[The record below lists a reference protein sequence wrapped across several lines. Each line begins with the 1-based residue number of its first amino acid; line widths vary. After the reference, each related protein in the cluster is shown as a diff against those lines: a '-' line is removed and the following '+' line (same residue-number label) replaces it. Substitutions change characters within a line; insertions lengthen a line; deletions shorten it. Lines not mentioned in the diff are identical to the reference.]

1 MRESQLEKELEQAE
15 EVYDGLIQTRR
26 SLGTML
32 AETIRRAKDLE
43 EFKRHRRD
51 LPHLIQQ
58 ADLRMTE
65 LRHELLDRRARR
77 AEDDYRRAAEEASKA
92 SRALE
97 QARRAYIKAEDMA
110 KRLGLEARRL
120 AERRDDEAA
129 HLQELLRVGED
140 AQPQQGD
147 RQRER
152 QGGKR
157 EEMPGGGQGAQG
169 QRQQQRGEKRI
180 HELSQTQDGD
190 VRATPGAGIAGQDA
204 DRRSADVTTNDVI
217 SVIAVGA
224 CVVALAACVLAYLVA
239 TLAGP

>member
-1 MRESQLEKELEQAE
+1 MRRESQLEAELEQAE
-15 EVYDGLIQTRR
+15 EVYEGLIQTRG

-32 AETIRRAKDLE
+32 AETIRKGKDLE
-43 EFKRHRRD
+43 EFKRHLRD
-51 LPHLIQQ
+51 LPLLIQQ
-58 ADLRMTE
+58 ADLRRTE
-65 LRHELLDRRARR
+65 LRHELLDRRAKR
-77 AEDDYRRAAEEASKA
+77 AEDDYRRAAKEASKA
-92 SRALE
+92 ARALG
-97 QARRAYIKAEDMA
+97 QARRAYAKAEETA
-110 KRLGLEARRL
+110 KRSSLEARRL

-140 AQPQQGD
+140 AQRQQGD

-169 QRQQQRGEKRI
+169 QRQQQRGEERI
-180 HELSQTQDGD
+180 HEPSQAQDGD

-217 SVIAVGA
+217 SVIVVGA
-224 CVVALAACVLAYLVA
+224 CVVALAACVLAYLLA
-239 TLAGP
+239 T